1 MDRACARARCWEHHY
16 NQPQGGLVWA
26 FFAEHSGP
34 SFSFIIL
41 SAVHLITKE
50 RHVLMGIVG
59 VCLWTTRAR
68 ARVGNATKISQAGLV
83 WAFSFLRT
91 VGHPSIFIILSAMH
105 LITKKDMF
113 VDRVRVRA
121 RWLLL
126 RARNASR
133 STVRSRHRQ

>member
-59 VCLWTTRAR
+59 VCLWTARAR
-68 ARVGNATKISQAGLV
+68 ARVRERHHNQPGWAGL
-83 WAFSFLRT
+83 
-91 VGHPSIFIILSAMH
+91 GIFISENSGPPFNFYH
-105 LITKKDMF
+105 PECH
-113 VDRVRVRA
+113 
-121 RWLLL
+121 
-126 RARNASR
+126 ASDY
-133 STVRSRHRQ
+133 TERHV